1 MLIIDAE
8 FTEIKSFDEKLADF
22 VNQLRYASNPI
33 PVRKT
38 KVGQRKRT
46 KKKTKYNFRSIEN
59 WKKFW
64 IEIRPFCLFPFSFV
78 LKFKRQLTMEV
89 LK

>member
-8 FTEIKSFDEKLADF
+8 FTEIKSFDEQLVDF
-22 VNQLRYASNPI
+22 LNQPHYISNPI

-46 KKKTKYNFRSIEN
+46 KKKTKYNFRSLEN
-59 WKKFW
+59 
-64 IEIRPFCLFPFSFV
+64 
-78 LKFKRQLTMEV
+78 
-89 LK
+89 

>member
-22 VNQLRYASNPI
+22 LKQPHYAIDPI

-46 KKKTKYNFRSIEN
+46 KKKRKYNFRVLKIGRN
-59 WKKFW
+59 FGLKFV
-64 IEIRPFCLFPFSFV
+64 LLFSF
-78 LKFKRQLTMEV
+78 F
-89 LK
+89 

>member
-22 VNQLRYASNPI
+22 LKQPHYTIDPI

-38 KVGQRKRT
+38 NVGQRK
-46 KKKTKYNFRSIEN
+46 KDEKEN
-59 WKKFW
+59 K
-64 IEIRPFCLFPFSFV
+64 I
-78 LKFKRQLTMEV
+78 QLP
-89 LK
+89 KS

>member
-22 VNQLRYASNPI
+22 LKQPHYAIDPI

-38 KVGQRKRT
+38 MVGQRKRT
-46 KKKTKYNFRSIEN
+46 KKKRKYNFRSLEN

-64 IEIRPFCLFPFSFV
+64 IEIRPFVFFLLALFLSSNAN
-78 LKFKRQLTMEV
+78 
-89 LK
+89 

>member
-22 VNQLRYASNPI
+22 LKQPHYTIDPI

-46 KKKTKYNFRSIEN
+46 KKKI
-59 WKKFW
+59 
-64 IEIRPFCLFPFSFV
+64 
-78 LKFKRQLTMEV
+78 QLP
-89 LK
+89 KS